1 MLPDY
6 PDIKQKISDT
16 YNARMNSIIRHAP
29 FDDVN
34 KHTIFEGH
42 RNRIIRHDGTVD
54 DTEFKE
60 VASDISIDLKNYE
73 NTTVEEILKKIDECA
88 VEMAKQQSQH
98 FFKVIDKTVEIAG
111 NTVKCD
117 GEPFAPKHIFDMLEK
132 IEISFNKDN
141 TPNLPTF
148 VAAPSTSEKFLEA
161 LKKIEDTPELK
172 EKMDTKIEKK
182 RSEWR
187 DRESSRKLVG

>member
-6 PDIKQKISDT
+6 PEIKKKIFDVYT
-16 YNARMNSIIRHAP
+16 ARVNNIIKYSS
-29 FDDVN
+29 FGSFV

-42 RNRIIRHDGTVD
+42 KNRIIRHDGTVD

-60 VASDISIDLKNYE
+60 LASNISIDLKNFE
-73 NTTVEEILKKIDECA
+73 DMSVEDIMKKVDECA
-88 VEMAKQQSQH
+88 FEMAKQQLHH
-98 FFKVIDKTVEIAG
+98 FVKVIENTVNSVG

-117 GEPFAPKHIFDMLEK
+117 GEPFQPKHFFDMLEK
-132 IEISFNKDN
+132 VEISFNKDN
-141 TPNLPTF
+141 APNLPTF
-148 VAAPSTSEKFLEA
+148 VAATDTLNIVAEV
-161 LKKIEDTPELK
+161 LKMIKDTPELK
-172 EKMDTKIEKK
+172 EKMDNILKKK

>member
-6 PDIKQKISDT
+6 PEIKKKIFDVYT
-16 YNARMNSIIRHAP
+16 ARMNNIIKCSS
-29 FDDVN
+29 FDN
-34 KHTIFEGH
+34 FAKHTIFEGY

-60 VASDISIDLKNYE
+60 LTSNISIDFKNFE
-73 NTTVEEILKKIDECA
+73 GVSVEDIMKKVDECA
-88 VEMAKQQSQH
+88 FEMAKQQSQH
-98 FFKVIDKTVEIAG
+98 FVKVIENTVNNVG

-117 GEPFAPKHIFDMLEK
+117 GEPFNPEHIFDMLEK
-132 IEISFNKDN
+132 VEISFNKDS
-141 TPNLPTF
+141 TPNFPTF
-148 VAAPSTSEKFLEA
+148 VAAPDTLNIVAEV
-161 LKKIEDTPELK
+161 LKMIEDTPELK
-172 EKMDTKIEKK
+172 VKMDNILKKK

>member
-6 PDIKQKISDT
+6 PEIKKKISDAYT
-16 YNARMNSIIRHAP
+16 ARMKNIIRYAP
-29 FDDVN
+29 FDDVA

-54 DTEFKE
+54 ETEFKE
-60 VASDISIDLKNYE
+60 FASDISIDLKNFE
-73 NTTVEEILKKIDECA
+73 NTTVEDILKKIDKCA
-88 VEMAKQQSQH
+88 IEMGKQQSQH
-98 FFKVIDKTVEIAG
+98 LFKVIDKTVESAG
-111 NTVKCD
+111 NTVKCND
-117 GEPFAPKHIFDMLEK
+117 EPFAPKHIFEMLEK

-141 TPNLPTF
+141 TPNLPAF
-148 VAAPSTSEKFLEA
+148 VAAPSTTEKFLEV
-161 LKKIEDTPELK
+161 LKMIEDTPELK
-172 EKMDTKIEKK
+172 EKMDKILEKK